1 MKKHQYRTFLRWTGN
16 SGQGTATY
24 QSYRRRHEISG
35 PGKATTIAASSDAHF
50 RGDADRYN
58 PEELLVAALSSCHML
73 AYLHLCAAGGVVV
86 TAYEDD
92 ASGEMVEDPDGGGH
106 LTGVVLRPRVTVT
119 AEPDREKALH
129 LHEQAGNL
137 CFIAR
142 SVRFPVTHEP
152 VIATV

>member
-1 MKKHQYRTFLRWTGN
+1 MRWTGN

-24 QSYRRRHEISG
+24 QSYGRQHEING
-35 PGKATTIAASSDAHF
+35 PGKATTIDGSSDAHF
-50 RGDADRYN
+50 RGNAERYN

-73 AYLHLCAAGGVVV
+73 AYLHLCAVGGVVV
-86 TAYEDD
+86 TAYEDE
-92 ASGEMVEDPDGGGH
+92 ATGEMVEDPDGGGH

-119 AEPDREKALH
+119 AESDGGKALE

-152 VIATV
+152 AIATV